1 MPTSSTSEYEE
12 DQSKASEVSN
22 LETLDASDC
31 EISSEGSDDEEAAVG
46 SLERFYNIFQEPSKQ
61 ADLNQR
67 MGEVC

>member
-1 MPTSSTSEYEE
+1 MPTSSTSEYE
-12 DQSKASEVSN
+12 DNQ
-22 LETLDASDC
+22 
-31 EISSEGSDDEEAAVG
+31 SEGSDDEEAAVR